1 MAPTTQLP
9 ARVARRFQAAV
20 VLRDRHETDEYIG
33 TCSEGASVGTRDVLR
48 LLVSREIQPAE
59 IKFTKRL
66 AENITRFEASTNS
79 GTTVKGTV
87 TINTK
92 FTPEKVDAYAEITL
106 DQDADGPPVPAAGVV
121 GILVEELRD
130 MALWI
135 ADRPEDIDAHA
146 VVRRLQD
153 IEGQVHRL
161 GW

>member
-20 VLRDRHETDEYIG
+20 VLRDQHETDEYIG
-33 TCSEGASVGTRDVLR
+33 TCSEGASVGTSEVLQ
-48 LLVSREIQPAE
+48 LLVSRG
-59 IKFTKRL
+59 IKPTEVRFTKRL
-66 AENITRFEASTNS
+66 ADNMTRFEARTST
-79 GTTVKGTV
+79 GTVKGTV
-87 TINTK
+87 TIKTK
-92 FTPEKVDAYAEITL
+92 HTSEKIDAYAVITL

-135 ADRPEDIDAHA
+135 ADRPEEIDAHA
-146 VVRRLQD
+146 VVLRLQD